1 MTLTEAQQM
10 VNQWIHEKGVRYFD
24 ELTNFTILVEE
35 VGELARIF
43 SRQYG
48 EQSAKSKESSL
59 NLEDEM
65 GDVLWILIALAN
77 QTGIDL
83 EKALKAS
90 IDKKSNRD
98 SNRHKN
104 NPKLRT

>member
-1 MTLTEAQQM
+1 MTLAEAQQL
-10 VNQWIHEKGVRYFD
+10 VDEWIHEKGVRYFD

-48 EQSAKSKESSL
+48 EQSAKAGESSL

-65 GDVLWILIALAN
+65 GDVLWILMELAN